1 MKIHTIVNSTP
12 LSPILPSGM
21 VTLDFIRDTLGLK
34 GTKESC
40 REGDCGTCMVLVG
53 KPENGQLRYRI
64 MNSCLLPL
72 ADIDHSHLV
81 TIEGLNMEGLSTI
94 QRLFVSEGATQCG
107 FCSPGFIVSVTG
119 YLLSCQKPQLSEA
132 LAFLS
137 GNICRC
143 TGYRAIERALE
154 KLLNQLEIPE
164 DGFSQLNQRI
174 DWLIQKR
181 ILPEYFLHI
190 SDRLAELPPSVQ
202 ETLKAKH
209 YSLFNVAGGTDLYV
223 QRGEDLE
230 EKEIDRVAGIDVK
243 GIIELDDGR
252 CSMGAATTISEL
264 TESEI
269 IRRFMPHF
277 SDVARLIACTS
288 IRNRATVGG
297 NIVNAS
303 PIGDMSIILLALN
316 ASILIEGNEG
326 QRETELQHFFK
337 AYKQLDLSDG
347 ERLKAIILPS
357 GNCDWFFNFEKVS
370 KRTHLDIA
378 SVNSAMH
385 IKVVGNFIV
394 EVFVSAGGVAPVPL
408 MLHATN
414 RYLKGRELT
423 PKLVDDAIST
433 TLSEISP
440 ISDARG
446 SAEYKRL
453 LLKQLIRAHFERLSE
468 FLTQKTAI
476 R

>member
-12 LSPILPSGM
+12 LSLILPSGM
-21 VTLDFIRDTLGLK
+21 TTLDFIRDTLGLK
-34 GTKESC
+34 GTKEGC

-64 MNSCLLPL
+64 MNSCLLPV
-72 ADIDHSHLV
+72 ADIDQSHLV
-81 TIEGLNMEGLSTI
+81 TIEGLNMEGLSAI
-94 QRLFVSEGATQCG
+94 QRLFVSEGAAQCG
-107 FCSPGFIVSVTG
+107 FCTPGFIVSVTG
-119 YLLSCQKPQLSEA
+119 YLLSCQKPHYSEA

-143 TGYRAIERALE
+143 TGYKAIERALE
-154 KLLNQLEIPE
+154 KMLNQLDIPE
-164 DGFSQLNQRI
+164 SGWGQFNQRI
-174 DWLIQKR
+174 GWLIQNQ

-190 SDRLAELPPSVQ
+190 PTRLAELPTVQ
-202 ETLKAKH
+202 KTQKAEY
-209 YSLFNVAGGTDLYV
+209 YSLYSVAGGTDLYV

-230 EKEIDRVAGIDVK
+230 EKEIDRVTGNDMK
-243 GIIELDDGR
+243 GITELDDGR
-252 CSMGAATTISEL
+252 CSIGAATTISEL
-264 TESEI
+264 TESEVI
-269 IRRFMPHF
+269 GRFIPHF
-277 SDVARLIACTS
+277 ADYAGLIACTS
-288 IRNRATVGG
+288 IRNRATIAG

-303 PIGDMSIILLALN
+303 PIGDMSIILLAMN
-316 ASILIEGNEG
+316 ASLLIEDNEG
-326 QRETELQHFFK
+326 QRETGLLHFFK
-337 AYKQLDLSDG
+337 GYKQFDLSDG
-347 ERLKAIILPS
+347 ERIKAIILPS

-378 SVNSAMH
+378 SVNSAIH

-394 EVFVSAGGVAPVPL
+394 EVFVSVGGVAPIPL

-423 PKLVDDAIST
+423 PELVDGAIST
-433 TLSEISP
+433 ALSEISP

-446 SAEYKRL
+446 STEYKRL
-453 LLKQLIRAHFERLSE
+453 LLKQLIRVHFERLSE
-468 FLTQKTAI
+468 FLTQKIAI